1 MESSHNTEITE
12 ITETNSSELNDDIF
26 SKCVEKSFRNDL
38 DHRYENNENNEN
50 NEDIER
56 DIQNAINYI
65 KSSPARFH
73 IVTYLSSDGS
83 LNRAIRRGLEEYSE
97 ELFEQIHH
105 CSRGNSPCSDYMGH
119 E

>member
-1 MESSHNTEITE
+1 MESSDNTERTE
-12 ITETNSSELNDDIF
+12 TIETNSSELNDDVF

-38 DHRYENNENNEN
+38 DQNYET
-50 NEDIER
+50 NEDIEH
-56 DIQNAINYI
+56 DILNAINYI

-73 IVTYLSSDGS
+73 IVTYLSSDSS

-105 CSRGNSPCSDYMGH
+105 CSQGNSPCSDYMGH

>member
-1 MESSHNTEITE
+1 MEFSHNTEITEITE
-12 ITETNSSELNDDIF
+12 ITETNSSELNDDGF

-38 DHRYENNENNEN
+38 DQNYDN

-56 DIQNAINYI
+56 DILNAINYI
-65 KSSPARFH
+65 KTSPARFH
-73 IVTYLSSDGS
+73 IVSYLSSDGS

-105 CSRGNSPCSDYMGH
+105 CSEGNNPCSDYFTN

>member
-1 MESSHNTEITE
+1 MESSHNTENTE
-12 ITETNSSELNDDIF
+12 TSETIETNSSELNDDVF
-26 SKCVEKSFRNDL
+26 SKCVEKSFINDL
-38 DHRYENNENNEN
+38 DHTYEN

-56 DIQNAINYI
+56 NIQNAIDYI

-73 IVTYLSSDGS
+73 IVTYLSSNGS

-105 CSRGNSPCSDYMGH
+105 CSQGNSPCSDYMGH

>member
-1 MESSHNTEITE
+1 MESSDIN

-38 DHRYENNENNEN
+38 DHNYDN

-56 DIQNAINYI
+56 DIQGAINYI
-65 KSSPARFH
+65 KTSPARFH
-73 IVTYLSSDGS
+73 IVSYLSSDGS

-105 CSRGNSPCSDYMGH
+105 CSEGNNPCSDYFTN

>member
-1 MESSHNTEITE
+1 MESPDNIETSETI
-12 ITETNSSELNDDIF
+12 ETNSSELNDDVF

-38 DHRYENNENNEN
+38 DHIYEN

-56 DIQNAINYI
+56 DIRNAINYI

-105 CSRGNSPCSDYMGH
+105 CSQGNSPCSDYMGH

>member
-1 MESSHNTEITE
+1 MESSHNTETTE
-12 ITETNSSELNDDIF
+12 TSETSETSETNSSELNDDVF

-38 DHRYENNENNEN
+38 DHRYENNE
-50 NEDIER
+50 DIER
-56 DIQNAINYI
+56 DIRNAIDYI

-73 IVTYLSSDGS
+73 IVTYMSPEGS

-105 CSRGNSPCSDYMGH
+105 CSQGNSPCSDYMDH

>member
-1 MESSHNTEITE
+1 MESSNIN
-12 ITETNSSELNDDIF
+12 ITETNSSELNDDDF

-38 DHRYENNENNEN
+38 DHIYEN

-56 DIQNAINYI
+56 DILNAINYI

-73 IVTYLSSDGS
+73 IVTYMSSEGS

-105 CSRGNSPCSDYMGH
+105 CSEGNNPCSDYFTN

>member
-1 MESSHNTEITE
+1 MESSHNTET
-12 ITETNSSELNDDIF
+12 TVRTASNSSELNDDVF

-38 DHRYENNENNEN
+38 EHRYRT

-73 IVTYLSSDGS
+73 IVSYMSSDGS

-105 CSRGNSPCSDYMGH
+105 CSQGNSPCSDYMSH